1 MKKYLYKHLLLALVS
16 SVCFLLVF
24 YVGLKMTQEDTP
36 PLSSYPFYLFIY
48 LFIYLYI
55 AAGYLTVGLVSACMT
70 DILKNRWT
78 LNKTSSILLKLI
90 VYLLIPYAIFH
101 SFFILMAPL
110 IYVLF
115 ESLFILR
122 KAS

>member
-48 LFIYLYI
+48 LYI
-55 AAGYLTVGLVSACMT
+55 AAGYLTFGLVLACMT

-78 LNKTSSILLKLI
+78 FNKPSTILLKLI

>member
-24 YVGLKMTQEDTP
+24 YVSLKVTQEDTP
-36 PLSSYPFYLFIY
+36 PLSDRFY

-101 SFFILMAPL
+101 CFFILMAPL

>member
-1 MKKYLYKHLLLALVS
+1 MKKYLYKHLLLALIS

-24 YVGLKMTQEDTP
+24 YFALRMTLEDTP
-36 PLSSYPFYLFIY
+36 PLFDLFYLSIY
-48 LFIYLYI
+48 MYI
-55 AAGYLTVGLVSACMT
+55 AAGYLTVGLLSACMT
-70 DILKNRWT
+70 DVLGNRWT

-110 IYVLF
+110 VYVLF

>member
-24 YVGLKMTQEDTP
+24 YVSLKVTQEDTP
-36 PLSSYPFYLFIY
+36 QLSSYPFYLFIY
-48 LFIYLYI
+48 MYI

-70 DILKNRWT
+70 DVLKNRWT
-78 LNKTSSILLKLI
+78 FNKTCSILLKLI
-90 VYLLIPYAIFH
+90 VYLLITYAIFH
-101 SFFILMAPL
+101 SFFILAAPL
-110 IYVLF
+110 IYLLF

>member
-1 MKKYLYKHLLLALVS
+1 MKKYLYKHLLLALIS
-16 SVCFLLVF
+16 SVCFLMIF
-24 YVGLKMTQEDTP
+24 YFGLRMTQEDTP

-48 LFIYLYI
+48 MYI
-55 AAGYLTVGLVSACMT
+55 AAGYLTVGLLSACMT
-70 DILKNRWT
+70 DVLKNRWT

-90 VYLLIPYAIFH
+90 VYLLITYAISR
-101 SFFILMAPL
+101 SFFVLSAPL
-110 IYVLF
+110 IYLLF

>member
-1 MKKYLYKHLLLALVS
+1 MKKYLYKHLFLALVS

-48 LFIYLYI
+48 LYI

-78 LNKTSSILLKLI
+78 LNKTSSIDLCAVRVVIHPEK
-90 VYLLIPYAIFH
+90 
-101 SFFILMAPL
+101 SFIIRKKHTACCR
-110 IYVLF
+110 YVFNMLV
-115 ESLFILR
+115 SCPR
-122 KAS
+122 